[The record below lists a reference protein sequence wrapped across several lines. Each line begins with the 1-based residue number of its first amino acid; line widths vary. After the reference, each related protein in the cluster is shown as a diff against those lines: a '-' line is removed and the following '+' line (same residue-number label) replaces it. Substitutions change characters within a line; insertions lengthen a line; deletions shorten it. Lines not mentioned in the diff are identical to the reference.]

1 MFIFTAANEKKN
13 SLEQQEQEER
23 RDGKVSERDIRTVL
37 LY

>member
-1 MFIFTAANEKKN
+1 MKKN
-13 SLEQQEQEER
+13 ILEQQEQEER